1 MSAPGPRRRVQD
13 ARGDVFRGLEVVEH
27 SCGMGSLLMGETS
40 ENVKTFSPFY
50 CVLFAL
56 ERTR

>member
-1 MSAPGPRRRVQD
+1 MQD

-40 ENVKTFSPFY
+40 ENVKTPPFY
-50 CVLFAL
+50 VVLFAL